1 MPRVVHEDARSYR
14 LDNGAV
20 IAKAALSDAMH
31 ARIKGYAK
39 GGVVSDGLSDA
50 DRLAA
55 QSAADD
61 AWALQMR
68 RAAGSGEP
76 TDALPAVEV
85 PPPAPI
91 DPGSFQQML
100 GNPQPVDTG
109 PADRLAA
116 VQDLATVPVAGDVSL
131 DAMEAGAATPGPV
144 SLAPPVPA
152 GGGMPGTGSL
162 SLPPVMGLAARGI
175 DAARGLNPVDL
186 AIAAGSALPGVGPFI
201 AGANAIGK
209 SGVLDAPREALVGF
223 ANGQP
228 PPPIPAPTP
237 SGESAPIPVAPASLA
252 ASAGQRS
259 TTPRTTPEQPY
270 REDPAQAQALRAQ
283 QVAIDGAAA
292 IEKAR
297 LANAAQQEFDTAKA
311 LEERRADYERQRNE
325 IQGRAEK
332 LANDVASGRLDPNR
346 LWNKLDTGQRLGNA
360 ISLILGGI
368 GSALAGGPNQALA
381 VIEGAIDRDI
391 ESQKDERSR
400 KEGLL
405 QFHIQ
410 QGRDLTSAYTLA
422 KADLLDIAAGK
433 MRGAAN
439 RYGSMATAANALAA
453 SGALAQKAIEL
464 RTQGLERDL
473 DGKFKRAQIAKM
485 QADSAESYAKIRTM
499 KGAAAGASNVAALK
513 NALVAGAK
521 VDPRLIEALLPEA
534 DRSRVVQTAPGIYA
548 LAVDK
553 DGADKVKAATE
564 SRNTLHAQIG
574 QLKEIRARNPHGWIP
589 VGGALAD
596 TADRGR
602 AEALQSAIKIKLK
615 DLAALG
621 ALSGSD
627 VHLLEDQV
635 PDITSLTPTSNADAR
650 IDQLS
655 KSTDAVL
662 RAVQNAHL
670 MRQEQPAIQFAT
682 R

>member
-1 MPRVVHEDARSYR
+1 MPRVVHEDDRSYR

-31 ARIKGYAK
+31 ARIKGYAV
-39 GGVVSDGLSDA
+39 GGVVDDGLSEA
-50 DRLAA
+50 DRAAAA
-55 QSAADD
+55 QAAGE

-68 RAAGSGEP
+68 RASGSGEP
-76 TDALPAVEV
+76 TDAPPAVEV
-85 PPPAPI
+85 PPPAPV

-100 GNPQPVDTG
+100 GNPANSVVDTG

-116 VQDLATVPVAGDVSL
+116 VEGLATVPANDMADALLDPTRTSTTTTMTPLGVS
-131 DAMEAGAATPGPV
+131 DAMLRGGGGTVAPGMAPAADLAPLNVEGIIPKVDLRAGNNDRGTLFDAAQPNGPGPGGL
-144 SLAPPVPA
+144 LALTA
-152 GGGMPGTGSL
+152 
-162 SLPPVMGLAARGI
+162 
-175 DAARGLNPVDL
+175 
-186 AIAAGSALPGVGPFI
+186 PF
-201 AGANAIGK
+201 A
-209 SGVLDAPREALVGF
+209 GF
-223 ANGQP
+223 ANGQHP
-228 PPPIPAPTP
+228 PPSAPTL
-237 SGESAPIPVAPASLA
+237 SGESAPIPVAPASVA

-259 TTPRTTPEQPY
+259 TSPRPSVEQPY
-270 REDPAQAQALRAQ
+270 REDPALAQALRAQ
-283 QVAIDGAAA
+283 QVASDGAAA

-297 LANAAQQEFDTAKA
+297 LANAAQQELDNAKA
-311 LEERRADYERQRNE
+311 LEDRRADYERQRDE
-325 IQGRAEK
+325 IQGRAEN

-346 LWNKLDTGQRLGNA
+346 LWSKLDTGQRLGNA

-368 GSALAGGPNQALA
+368 GSALAGGPNQALQ

-410 QGRDLTSAYTLA
+410 QGRDLTQAYTLA
-422 KADLLDIAAGK
+422 KADMLDIAAGK
-433 MRGAAN
+433 MRGAAS

-473 DGKFKRAQIAKM
+473 DGKFKRAQIARL
-485 QADSAESYAKIRTM
+485 QAESAEAYAKIRTM

-534 DRSRVVQTAPGIYA
+534 DRNRVVQTAPGVYA

-564 SRNTLHAQIG
+564 SRNTLHAQIS

-627 VHLLEDQV
+627 VNLLEDQV

-650 IDQLS
+650 IEQLS

>member
-1 MPRVVHEDARSYR
+1 MPRVVHEDDRSYR

-31 ARIKGYAK
+31 ARIKGYAV
-39 GGVVSDGLSDA
+39 GGVVDDGLSEA
-50 DRLAA
+50 DRAAAA
-55 QSAADD
+55 QAAGE

-68 RAAGSGEP
+68 RASGSGEP

-85 PPPAPI
+85 PPPAPV

-116 VQDLATVPVAGDVSL
+116 VEGLAEVPVAGDVSL

-144 SLAPPVPA
+144 SLAAPVQA

-228 PPPIPAPTP
+228 PFLPTP
-237 SGESAPIPVAPASLA
+237 TFSGESAPLPVAPASLT

-259 TTPRTTPEQPY
+259 TTPGRSVEQPY

-297 LANAAQQEFDTAKA
+297 LANAAQQELDNAKA
-311 LEERRADYERQRNE
+311 LEDRRADYERQRDE

-346 LWNKLDTGQRLGNA
+346 LWNRLDTGQRLGNA

-405 QFHIQ
+405 QFHVQ

-473 DGKFKRAQIAKM
+473 DGKFKRAQIARM
-485 QADSAESYAKIRTM
+485 QAESAESYAKIRAAN
-499 KGAAAGASNVAALK
+499 GAAAGANDLRALK
-513 NALVAGAK
+513 NALVTGAK
-521 VDPRLIEALLPEA
+521 IDPRLVELLPDA
-534 DRSRVVQTAPGIYA
+534 DRSRVVQTAPGVYA
-548 LAVDK
+548 FAIDK

-564 SRNTLHAQIG
+564 SRNTLHAQIS
-574 QLKEIRARNPHGWIP
+574 QLKEIRARNPHGWTP
-589 VGGALAD
+589 VAGAFAD
-596 TADRGR
+596 TEDRGR
-602 AEALQSAIKIKLK
+602 AAALQSAIKIKLK

-650 IDQLS
+650 IEQLT

-662 RAVQNAHL
+662 RSVQNAYL
-670 MRQEQPAIQFAT
+670 MRQEQPAIKFAT
-682 R
+682 Q